1 MFLALLAVASVCSIG
16 AAFAQMHTCTHT
28 PTCQKQRLV
37 SPAADFRPGSGYSVT
52 AASSII
58 ALLPRATAGAG
69 LIRLASAGSVV
80 HNCCE
85 STVQG
90 AEHKCQRMGH

>member
-1 MFLALLAVASVCSIG
+1 MFFALLAVASVCGIG
-16 AAFAQMHTCTHT
+16 AAFAQMHTYTHT

-37 SPAADFRPGSGYSVT
+37 SPAADGKPGRGYSVT
-52 AASSII
+52 AASRVI

-69 LIRLASAGSVV
+69 LIRLTDSVV
-80 HNCCE
+80 HNCCD